1 MASMLR
7 KGAEPIK
14 SVVSQ
19 NKAEGKEVG
28 NKQRGCT
35 STIIKDSLAS
45 FVKKSGTD
53 HTGLGR
59 WSWYLLEGEPGHF
72 TYVITAYAP
81 CGNKDSGK
89 CTYYKQ
95 SERYIL
101 SQGLRTNPKT
111 MFREDLLALLRKW
124 RKVGRRVVLMMDA
137 NEHVEDGIMCR
148 QLKEGDL
155 KMTEAVHQQASGSA
169 PKTFF
174 RGSHAIDG
182 IWVSSDLEILGASYL
197 PFDSSVGNHRPV
209 MLDISL
215 DSLLGKR
222 LNRVVPVKA
231 RKLNSKVG
239 RIRQKYVDKL
249 EELFKQ
255 HNIYRRLLE
264 LEKKASFPASEE
276 VKETLEQLDQLVVE
290 LMLLSERKCRK
301 ICAAHYEFI
310 L

>member
-1 MASMLR
+1 
-7 KGAEPIK
+7 
-14 SVVSQ
+14 
-19 NKAEGKEVG
+19 
-28 NKQRGCT
+28 
-35 STIIKDSLAS
+35 
-45 FVKKSGTD
+45 
-53 HTGLGR
+53 
-59 WSWYLLEGEPGHF
+59 
-72 TYVITAYAP
+72 
-81 CGNKDSGK
+81 
-89 CTYYKQ
+89 
-95 SERYIL
+95 
-101 SQGLRTNPKT
+101 
-111 MFREDLLALLRKW
+111 
-124 RKVGRRVVLMMDA
+124 
-137 NEHVEDGIMCR
+137 
-148 QLKEGDL
+148 
-155 KMTEAVHQQASGSA
+155 MTEAVHQQASGSA

-182 IWVSSDLEILGASYL
+182 IWASSDLEILGASYL
-197 PFDSSVGNHRPV
+197 PFDSSVGDHRPV

-264 LEKKASFPASEE
+264 LEKKASFPASKE

-301 ICAAHYEFI
+301 ICAAHYEFSPVI
-310 L
+310 KEWLDRCHAFRQLIR